1 MEQVQRR
8 RGRPPKQFVAGLDG
22 EVPDDDFVTHGREVQ
37 RVQFHAGVQ
46 IEQKVRYSLDA
57 SVDQM
62 VMHMCEHGVHVV
74 TPSQLEYI
82 VGMGDILWVRL
93 K

>member
-1 MEQVQRR
+1 METVSRR
-8 RGRPPKQFVAGLDG
+8 RGRPPKQFIAGLDG
-22 EVPDDDFVTHGREVQ
+22 EPPEDFMTHGREVQ

-57 SVDQM
+57 TVDSM

-74 TPSQLEYI
+74 TPSQTEYI
-82 VGMGDILWVRL
+82 VGMSDILWVKL